1 MKMKESTILKSQLRK
16 IIREEIYWELY
27 EYANEPDIK
36 KQWGVV
42 LKGGSISS
50 NKGWNV
56 EGMSLRYSFDSEA
69 EAKDQVKR
77 SNKRLSIGERND
89 YGMKYLAKDLIK
101 FKSGL
106 KKNLSH
112 LDEAKKKVDIASLS
126 VGNTY
131 KDSKGYPVKIVDI
144 SGSGSS
150 WKITYQDG
158 HGKKKIVRTSLDKGI
173 NLYESVNEGN
183 LPSNIQKWIRDRGS
197 KPSKDVKMIGKWVKK
212 LTGHEISGGVAIGKN
227 YNTLV
232 LDIEHQDAA
241 IHYDTTSG
249 EIKLYKKK
257 IRSFNDFE
265 KVFQANESVN
275 EGTRFRV
282 RKSDARAVT
291 KLILRNGWSAEKAN
305 MGRDV
310 RFDIEGDDKKI
321 MNTLAKHGI
330 IISHLDEAKVEDVLK
345 KYVKNPY
352 GIGAERVNDEGKFY
366 SLLFSDSHSR
376 EETIKKLRKKGILAK
391 KMRKMMQ
398 PKSMEYRYELV
409 LHKESINEDIVR
421 GNEVHAK
428 TKKELK
434 AAIARSMKEI
444 LAGKTPK
451 YDIINGMTGEMIGWK
466 DGNDYI
472 WQPNAIPY
480 AERGLK

>member
-1 MKMKESTILKSQLRK
+1 MRLKKVSTERHQDLSIRDMKIEERTMFKSQLRK

-106 KKNLSH
+106 KKNLKESLKRKVKLEGTRFRVRKSDVKAVEKLILKNDWSARTKNFGRDVRFDIEGDDKKIMNTMAKHGIIISH

-158 HGKKKIVRTSLDKGI
+158 HGKKKTVRTSLDKGI
-173 NLYESVNEGN
+173 NLYEFVNEGN
-183 LPSNIQKWIRDRGS
+183 LPSNIQKWIRDRGP
-197 KPSKDVKMIGKWVKK
+197 KPSKDVKMIGKWVKN

-227 YNTLV
+227 YNALV
-232 LDIEHQDAA
+232 LDIEYEDAA
-241 IHYDTTSG
+241 IYYDTTNG
-249 EIKLYKKK
+249 DITLYDKK
-257 IRSFNDFE
+257 IRNFNGFK

-275 EGTRFRV
+275 EV
-282 RKSDARAVT
+282 
-291 KLILRNGWSAEKAN
+291 
-305 MGRDV
+305 GRPLV
-310 RFDIEGDDKKI
+310 
-321 MNTLAKHGI
+321 N
-330 IISHLDEAKVEDVLK
+330 HL
-345 KYVKNPY
+345 N
-352 GIGAERVNDEGKFY
+352 
-366 SLLFSDSHSR
+366 H
-376 EETIKKLRKKGILAK
+376 
-391 KMRKMMQ
+391 
-398 PKSMEYRYELV
+398 
-409 LHKESINEDIVR
+409 
-421 GNEVHAK
+421 
-428 TKKELK
+428 
-434 AAIARSMKEI
+434 AIADVDRLMDVVNGDQAEDAFSR
-444 LAGKTPK
+444 PK
-451 YDIINGMTGEMIGWK
+451 QSSKLLTIAHKALEK
-466 DGNDYI
+466 V
-472 WQPNAIPY
+472 
-480 AERGLK
+480 K